1 MASHSLSQPNMCKL
15 RHLDSE
21 PSNSPIL
28 SLLGMHKNLFRASS
42 FSGPAQ
48 PGPST
53 ARCRFLELPAELRL
67 MIYDYL
73 LISRDVL
80 ASRAIRGDKPYGLSL
95 TVLCVN
101 HFVYLEASS
110 VFYQNN
116 TFHIG
121 SWFQSEPSDISNHGQ
136 IDPPIP
142 RAYWPSLRNLS
153 IDLIATH
160 KTASTELSQGPTLF
174 WAQDDTNGEAHV
186 RSLITLLKSCGP
198 HLGSLKL
205 TANAGCL
212 GVNRKSVR
220 SLSICDRDHQF
231 VRALAALNI
240 PKISIHFDFPDAFF
254 YVDVDAK
261 AFLSRSI
268 PLMACQIVFCQ
279 VQTKIDRLLASP
291 GRSISISKQT
301 ERIDLSPMILKQ
313 WKHSCPGRFI
323 ATTNLED
330 EIANPG

>member
-1 MASHSLSQPNMCKL
+1 MCK
-15 RHLDSE
+15 RGHSDSE

-28 SLLGMHKNLFRASS
+28 SLLGMHKYLFRAGS
-42 FSGPAQ
+42 FSEPAQ

-95 TVLCVN
+95 TILRVN
-101 HFVYLEASS
+101 HFMYLEASS

-116 TFHIG
+116 AFHIG
-121 SWFQSEPSDISNHGQ
+121 SWSQSEPLDIPKHGQ

-142 RAYWPSLRNLS
+142 RASWPSLRNLS

-160 KTASTELSQGPTLF
+160 KTASIELSQGPTSF
-174 WAQDDTNGEAHV
+174 WARGDTNCEAYV
-186 RSLITLLKSCGP
+186 RSLTTLLESCGP

-205 TANAGCL
+205 TANVGRS
-212 GVNRKSVR
+212 GVT
-220 SLSICDRDHQF
+220 IYDQDRQF

-240 PKISIHFDFPDAFF
+240 PKISMHFDFPDAFF
-254 YVDVDAK
+254 YVDLDAK
-261 AFLSRSI
+261 AFLSHSI
-268 PLMACQIVFCQ
+268 PLMACHIMFCQ
-279 VQTKIDRLLASP
+279 AQTEIDRLLASF
-291 GRSISISKQT
+291 GGSISISKQT
-301 ERIDLSPMILKQ
+301 ERIDLSPMILKT
-313 WKHSCPGRFI
+313 WKHSCPGRFG

-330 EIANPG
+330 EIANPS

>member
-1 MASHSLSQPNMCKL
+1 MCK
-15 RHLDSE
+15 RGHSDSE
-21 PSNSPIL
+21 PGNSPIL
-28 SLLGMHKNLFRASS
+28 SLLGMHKNLFRAGS
-42 FSGPAQ
+42 FSEPAQ
-48 PGPST
+48 PGHST
-53 ARCRFLELPAELRL
+53 ARCRFLKLPAELRL

-73 LISRDVL
+73 LISRDML

-95 TVLCVN
+95 AILRVN

-116 TFHIG
+116 AFHIS
-121 SWFQSEPSDISNHGQ
+121 SWSQSEPSDIPKHRQ

-153 IDLIATH
+153 IDLLATH
-160 KTASTELSQGPTLF
+160 KTASIELSQGSTSF
-174 WAQDDTNGEAHV
+174 WARDDKNYEAHI
-186 RSLITLLKSCGP
+186 RSLTTLLESCGP

-205 TANAGCL
+205 TANVGRS
-212 GVNRKSVR
+212 GVNRKSIG
-220 SLSICDRDHQF
+220 SFSIYDRDRQF

-240 PKISIHFDFPDAFF
+240 PKISMHFDFPDAFF

-268 PLMACQIVFCQ
+268 PLMACQIMFCQ
-279 VQTKIDRLLASP
+279 VQTKIDRLLASF
-291 GRSISISKQT
+291 GRYISISKQT
-301 ERIDLSPMILKQ
+301 ERIDLSPMILKT

>member
-1 MASHSLSQPNMCKL
+1 
-15 RHLDSE
+15 
-21 PSNSPIL
+21 
-28 SLLGMHKNLFRASS
+28 
-42 FSGPAQ
+42 
-48 PGPST
+48 
-53 ARCRFLELPAELRL
+53 

-95 TVLCVN
+95 AILRVN

-116 TFHIG
+116 AFHIS
-121 SWFQSEPSDISNHGQ
+121 SWSQSKPSDIPKHGQ

-142 RAYWPSLRNLS
+142 RAYWPSLRNLF
-153 IDLIATH
+153 IDLLATH
-160 KTASTELSQGPTLF
+160 KTASIELSQEPTSF
-174 WAQDDTNGEAHV
+174 WARDDTNCEAYV
-186 RSLITLLKSCGP
+186 RSLITLLESCGP
-198 HLGSLKL
+198 HLWSLKL

-212 GVNRKSVR
+212 GVNP
-220 SLSICDRDHQF
+220 ICDRDHRF

-268 PLMACQIVFCQ
+268 PLMACQIMFCQ
-279 VQTKIDRLLASP
+279 VQTKIDRLLASF

-301 ERIDLSPMILKQ
+301 ERIDLSPVILKT